1 MALNYVNGIISQFG
15 QVESGTT
22 QNGNSWSRQVVVLDV
37 AGFGNTFSK
46 IALTAQNQ
54 RVDELQNYQ
63 IGDRVEVGYSVTARE
78 WNGKWFN
85 NVDLI
90 RIEHLVEQ
98 IPHEVYTQM
107 GYAPQTQAIPNPPQ
121 AAPAAPAPR
130 QAAKA
135 NSAYEVCE
143 HFCSAV
149 NCDYKLGTHGE
160 ACQRAMAA
168 GQFTPPALAAQ
179 RRVARP
185 ARTTPLVPPG
195 TNLEPQDDD
204 LPC

>member
-1 MALNYVNGIISQFG
+1 MALNYVKGIISHLG

-54 RVDELQNYQ
+54 RVDDLMNYQ

-78 WNGKWFN
+78 WDGKWFN

-90 RIEHLVEQ
+90 NVKSLEEYQ
-98 IPHEVYTQM
+98 S
-107 GYAPQTQAIPNPPQ
+107 APVAP
-121 AAPAAPAPR
+121 AAPAAPR
-130 QAAKA
+130 Q
-135 NSAYEVCE
+135 
-143 HFCSAV
+143 
-149 NCDYKLGTHGE
+149 
-160 ACQRAMAA
+160 
-168 GQFTPPALAAQ
+168 
-179 RRVARP
+179 VARP

-195 TNLEPQDDD
+195 TNLEPQDGDM
-204 LPC
+204 PF

>member
-1 MALNYVNGIISQFG
+1 MALNYVKGIISQFG

-37 AGFGNTFSK
+37 AGFGNSFSK

-54 RVDELQNYQ
+54 RVEELQDYQ

-90 RIEHLVEQ
+90 NIKFLD
-98 IPHEVYTQM
+98 EV
-107 GYAPQTQAIPNPPQ
+107 AS
-121 AAPAAPAPR
+121 AAPAPR
-130 QAAKA
+130 Q
-135 NSAYEVCE
+135 
-143 HFCSAV
+143 
-149 NCDYKLGTHGE
+149 
-160 ACQRAMAA
+160 
-168 GQFTPPALAAQ
+168 
-179 RRVARP
+179 VARP

>member
-1 MALNYVNGIISQFG
+1 MALNYVKGIISQFG

-37 AGFGNTFSK
+37 AGFGNSFSK

-54 RVDELQNYQ
+54 RVEELQNYQ

-90 RIEHLVEQ
+90 NIKFLD
-98 IPHEVYTQM
+98 EV
-107 GYAPQTQAIPNPPQ
+107 APT
-121 AAPAAPAPR
+121 APAPSPVPR
-130 QAAKA
+130 QAARA
-135 NSAYEVCE
+135 NDAYEVCE
-143 HFCSAV
+143 HFCNAA
-149 NCDYKLGTHGE
+149 NCDYKLGTHGD
-160 ACQRAMAA
+160 ACLRAMAA
-168 GQFTPPALAAQ
+168 GQFTPPAPAAPAP
-179 RRVARP
+179 RKVARP

-195 TNLEPQDDD
+195 ANLEPQDDD

>member
-1 MALNYVNGIISQFG
+1 MALNYVKGIISQFG
-15 QVESGTT
+15 QAESGTT

-37 AGFGNTFSK
+37 AGFGNSFSK

-54 RVDELQNYQ
+54 RVAELQGYQ

-90 RIEHLVEQ
+90 NIKFFD
-98 IPHEVYTQM
+98 EV
-107 GYAPQTQAIPNPPQ
+107 AQ
-121 AAPAAPAPR
+121 AAPASR
-130 QAAKA
+130 QVARA
-135 NSAYEVCE
+135 NDAYEVCE
-143 HFCSAV
+143 HFCNAA

-168 GQFTPPALAAQ
+168 GQFTPPAPAAQ

-185 ARTTPLVPPG
+185 ARTTPQVPQG
-195 TNLEPQDDD
+195 AEVEPKDDD
-204 LPC
+204 LPF

>member
-1 MALNYVNGIISQFG
+1 MALNYVKGIISQFG

-37 AGFGNTFSK
+37 AGFGNSFSK

-54 RVDELQNYQ
+54 RVEELQDYQ

-90 RIEHLVEQ
+90 HIKFLD
-98 IPHEVYTQM
+98 EVASAAP
-107 GYAPQTQAIPNPPQ
+107 APQT
-121 AAPAAPAPR
+121 APVAPAPR
-130 QAAKA
+130 QAAPR
-135 NSAYEVCE
+135 
-143 HFCSAV
+143 
-149 NCDYKLGTHGE
+149 
-160 ACQRAMAA
+160 Q
-168 GQFTPPALAAQ
+168 
-179 RRVARP
+179 VARP

-195 TNLEPQDDD
+195 ANLEPQDDD

>member
-1 MALNYVNGIISQFG
+1 MALNRVKGIISHMGEIQ
-15 QVESGTT
+15 QGTS
-22 QNGNSWSRQVVVLDV
+22 QNGYDWARQIIVLDV
-37 AGFGNTFSK
+37 ASFNGTFSK

-54 RVDELQNYQ
+54 RVDDLQNYQ

-78 WNGKWFN
+78 WDGKWFN

-90 RIEHLVEQ
+90 SINFFD
-98 IPHEVYTQM
+98 EV
-107 GYAPQTQAIPNPPQ
+107 AQ
-121 AAPAAPAPR
+121 AAPAPTPAPAPR
-130 QAAKA
+130 QVAPAA
-135 NSAYEVCE
+135 
-143 HFCSAV
+143 
-149 NCDYKLGTHGE
+149 
-160 ACQRAMAA
+160 
-168 GQFTPPALAAQ
+168 PAAQ

>member
-1 MALNYVNGIISQFG
+1 MALNYVKGIISHMGEIQ
-15 QVESGTT
+15 QGTS
-22 QNGNSWSRQVVVLDV
+22 QGGYDWARQVIVIDV
-37 AGFGNTFSK
+37 HSFNGTFSK

-54 RVDELQNYQ
+54 KVDDLQEYQ

-78 WNGKWFN
+78 YQGKWFN

-90 RIEHLVEQ
+90 NIKFLD
-98 IPHEVYTQM
+98 EV
-107 GYAPQTQAIPNPPQ
+107 APV
-121 AAPAAPAPR
+121 APTPAP
-130 QAAKA
+130 
-135 NSAYEVCE
+135 
-143 HFCSAV
+143 
-149 NCDYKLGTHGE
+149 
-160 ACQRAMAA
+160 
-168 GQFTPPALAAQ
+168 